1 MSIKS
6 MLTSTTTGVSSV
18 IDLFGNSATM
28 LSKELQFQ
36 ASTRDK
42 ARAVRL
48 ETFKEDLK
56 VELLSAREST
66 KKQFDKS
73 ILSEEEINKVITDV
87 ENCFK

>member
-6 MLTSTTTGVSSV
+6 MITSTTNGVSSV
-18 IDLFGNSATM
+18 IDLFGNSAVIA
-28 LSKELQFQ
+28 SKELQFQ
-36 ASTRDK
+36 MTTRDK

-56 VELLSAREST
+56 QELLSAREST
-66 KKQFDKS
+66 KKVFDKS
-73 ILSEEEINKVITDV
+73 ILSEEEINKVIIDV